1 MSARGGIVSVRRNH
15 LIRSIH
21 NLQTEQLKSNK
32 RESLMNTL
40 NPPADVYRLKQL
52 LQNYNIQYFPL
63 EILQV
68 HSHSSVD
75 TPLNQE
81 IYPQSWI
88 LPWTQEILP
97 AGRSSTDNFRR
108 TQEETLPG
116 CPSAGWRSCEAGLWL
131 GRQGGL
137 LLAVRLG
144 GSWSSPLCLEPVP
157 LEP

>member
-68 HSHSSVD
+68 HSHPSVD

-81 IYPQSWI
+81 IYPQS
-88 LPWTQEILP
+88 
-97 AGRSSTDNFRR
+97 
-108 TQEETLPG
+108 
-116 CPSAGWRSCEAGLWL
+116 
-131 GRQGGL
+131 
-137 LLAVRLG
+137 
-144 GSWSSPLCLEPVP
+144 
-157 LEP
+157 